1 MSGFAEPL
9 WIGPVAEPDR
19 AEALRLVSEEV
30 PPEAEK
36 ALPEKK
42 EEGSEKTPW
51 LFRGAYR
58 GQELRGV
65 QAAHLQP
72 GRTAVMWPPRLKP
85 QEGAEVA
92 LTLVE
97 GVCQELASRGVGLV
111 YCFLGS
117 DTGPES
123 KLMQIAGFS
132 RLAQLLY
139 LAAPEEEL
147 PSQRPS
153 STLCFE
159 PYCGEN
165 HARLVRVLEATYL
178 QSFDCPLLNQKRDI
192 EDVLAG
198 YRATGTHRPEL
209 WQMVRVGEEDV
220 GCLLL
225 TDHPEL
231 ESLELIYMGL
241 VPSVRGRGWGMELA
255 RYAQWL
261 TRQTGRSQLLL
272 GVDAGN
278 WPAIRVYAAVGFRQ
292 WAERMVYGRFLG
304 TSE

>member
-1 MSGFAEPL
+1 MSGLVEPL
-9 WIGPVAEPDR
+9 WIGPVAAADR

-30 PPEAEK
+30 PSEAEE
-36 ALPEKK
+36 ALPEKD
-42 EEGSEKTPW
+42 EGPGNPHW

-58 GQELRGV
+58 GQEFLGV
-65 QAAHLQP
+65 QLAHLQP

-85 QEGAEVA
+85 QQGTEVA

-97 GVCQELASRGVGLV
+97 GVCQELAGRGVGLV

-123 KLMQIAGFS
+123 KLMQVAGFS

-147 PSQRPS
+147 PSQRPAS
-153 STLCFE
+153 ALCFE
-159 PYCGEN
+159 PYCGDSR
-165 HARLVRVLEATYL
+165 ARLVRILQATYIQTL
-178 QSFDCPLLNQKRDI
+178 DCPLLNQKRDI

-209 WQMVRVGEEDV
+209 WQIVQAEGEDV

-241 VPSVRGRGWGMELA
+241 IPSVRGRGWGMELA

-261 TRQTGRSQLLL
+261 T
-272 GVDAGN
+272 
-278 WPAIRVYAAVGFRQ
+278 
-292 WAERMVYGRFLG
+292 
-304 TSE
+304 